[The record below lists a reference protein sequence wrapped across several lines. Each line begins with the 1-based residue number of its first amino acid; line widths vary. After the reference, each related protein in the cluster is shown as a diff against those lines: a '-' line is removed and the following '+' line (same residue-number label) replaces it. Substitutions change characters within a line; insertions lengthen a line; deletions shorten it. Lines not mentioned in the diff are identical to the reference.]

1 MGLKNSQYQAIMR
14 KYEQKQL
21 RNHDILTQH
30 YEEVYRQLPEFK
42 SLDDSISILSVQYGK
57 RLLNG
62 DQKAISSLKEELAI
76 LRASKQELLRS
87 SGFPADYLEPVY
99 DCPNCKDTGY
109 IGNQKCHCFK
119 KAIIDLLYEQSNLKE
134 ILKKENFSNFALDYY
149 STNFIDPK
157 TGRSS
162 RQVIEDA
169 LRICRNFVT
178 SFGTDFQNLF
188 LYGDV
193 GVGKTFLSNCIAKE
207 LMDKE
212 YSVLYFSASK
222 FFSSLAKHAFDKQ
235 DVDAQNM
242 FELIYNCDCLII
254 DDLGA
259 ERGTDFA
266 LERVHS
272 LVDTRISANKPMIV
286 TTNIDITDMG
296 NCSDLKKKRT
306 FDRIMP
312 ATFAFAMKGT
322 SYRMKQ
328 AQKSYKALKDLLLSE
343 ETIGK
348 DRNTNE
354 NDQNL

>member
-42 SLDDSISILSVQYGK
+42 SLDYSISILSVQYGK

-149 STNFIDPK
+149 STNF
-157 TGRSS
+157 
-162 RQVIEDA
+162 
-169 LRICRNFVT
+169 
-178 SFGTDFQNLF
+178 

-254 DDLGA
+254 DDLGTEYTNNFIA
-259 ERGTDFA
+259 SQFFTCINERLLNSRSTIISTNLSLDTLA
-266 LERVHS
+266 DLYTERS
-272 LVDTRISANKPMIV
+272 FSRITSNYIMLKLIGD
-286 TTNIDITDMG
+286 DIRI
-296 NCSDLKKKRT
+296 KKK
-306 FDRIMP
+306 
-312 ATFAFAMKGT
+312 
-322 SYRMKQ
+322 
-328 AQKSYKALKDLLLSE
+328 LKNRE
-343 ETIGK
+343 E
-348 DRNTNE
+348 N
-354 NDQNL
+354 

>member
-1 MGLKNSQYQAIMR
+1 MNFSSEIPEL
-14 KYEQKQL
+14 
-21 RNHDILTQH
+21 
-30 YEEVYRQLPEFK
+30 EEMDH
-42 SLDDSISILSVQYGK
+42 S
-57 RLLNG
+57 
-62 DQKAISSLKEELAI
+62 ISSLSVKKARLLLDGDQTALSSLKSGIEELSA
-76 LRASKQELLRS
+76 RKPALLKS
-87 SGFPADYLEPVY
+87 HGLPANYLEMHY
-99 DCPNCKDTGY
+99 QCPDCKDTGY
-109 IGNQKCHCFK
+109 IGTHKCHCFK

-254 DDLGA
+254 DDLGTEYTNNFIA
-259 ERGTDFA
+259 SQFFTCINERLLNSRSTIISTNLSLDTLA
-266 LERVHS
+266 DLYTERS
-272 LVDTRISANKPMIV
+272 FSRITSNYIMLKLIGD
-286 TTNIDITDMG
+286 DIRI
-296 NCSDLKKKRT
+296 KKK
-306 FDRIMP
+306 
-312 ATFAFAMKGT
+312 
-322 SYRMKQ
+322 
-328 AQKSYKALKDLLLSE
+328 LKNRE
-343 ETIGK
+343 E
-348 DRNTNE
+348 N
-354 NDQNL
+354 

>member
-1 MGLKNSQYQAIMR
+1 M
-14 KYEQKQL
+14 
-21 RNHDILTQH
+21 
-30 YEEVYRQLPEFK
+30 
-42 SLDDSISILSVQYGK
+42 
-57 RLLNG
+57 
-62 DQKAISSLKEELAI
+62 
-76 LRASKQELLRS
+76 
-87 SGFPADYLEPVY
+87 
-99 DCPNCKDTGY
+99 
-109 IGNQKCHCFK
+109 
-119 KAIIDLLYEQSNLKE
+119 LYEQSNLKE

-254 DDLGA
+254 DDLGTEYTNNFIA
-259 ERGTDFA
+259 SQFFTCINERLLNSRSTIISTNLSLDTLA
-266 LERVHS
+266 DLYTERS
-272 LVDTRISANKPMIV
+272 FSRITSNYIMLKLIGD
-286 TTNIDITDMG
+286 DIRI
-296 NCSDLKKKRT
+296 KKK
-306 FDRIMP
+306 
-312 ATFAFAMKGT
+312 
-322 SYRMKQ
+322 
-328 AQKSYKALKDLLLSE
+328 LKNRE
-343 ETIGK
+343 E
-348 DRNTNE
+348 N
-354 NDQNL
+354 

>member
-242 FELIYNCDCLII
+242 FELIYNKLVT
-254 DDLGA
+254 G
-259 ERGTDFA
+259 
-266 LERVHS
+266 HS
-272 LVDTRISANKPMIV
+272 
-286 TTNIDITDMG
+286 G
-296 NCSDLKKKRT
+296 
-306 FDRIMP
+306 
-312 ATFAFAMKGT
+312 
-322 SYRMKQ
+322 
-328 AQKSYKALKDLLLSE
+328 
-343 ETIGK
+343 
-348 DRNTNE
+348 
-354 NDQNL
+354 